1 MIRVTCVTRDMSSRE
16 QTWSRELQD
25 LFSYSP
31 PAVQKAENPVPYQ
44 LPFTF
49 FDRHIDSHLSLR
61 RVVSVPS
68 FTSDIAEVIDQ
79 AVLVTKNEGGRFP
92 VIDYEDDEDFCALIS
107 KSGRKRGIPRNIL
120 TDAVSVGSFYSDVSF
135 LYCAAIGS
143 TLALNPHSHTWL
155 SVFIFNSAGVE
166 PDAGRSSMTSRYYLE
181 IQHDADTGNIHIPK
195 GVWDALD
202 DDARMDITEVSS
214 KFERL
219 VTYQFYA
226 ATTEYGELLEN
237 MGDMDG
243 KEVIAHFSDAVSGF
257 QKQEMP
263 QLITADSTILPWRPK
278 DSKDYR
284 TEGKEK
290 FESLK
295 ETSNDP
301 SPSKKE
307 PAQDRRV
314 TVKKSTAE
322 VDDVTAFVKHVS
334 MPVRIFPFQAN
345 IYRHGLGLLCTIQPS
360 LFFIVENTSVLECA
374 IVQLA
379 RYSFLTSS
387 TSIAVETQDTARYKP
402 DCIY

>member
-1 MIRVTCVTRDMSSRE
+1 MISVTCVTCDMSSRE

-31 PAVQKAENPVPYQ
+31 PAIQKAEDSVPYR

-49 FDRHIDSHLSLR
+49 FDRHIDSRLSLR

-68 FTSDIAEVIDQ
+68 FTFDIAEVIDQ
-79 AVLVTKNEGGRFP
+79 AILVTKNEGGRFP

-120 TDAVSVGSFYSDVSF
+120 TDAVSVASFYSDVSF
-135 LYCAAIGS
+135 LYCAAVGS

-155 SVFIFNSAGVE
+155 SVLIFNSAGAE
-166 PDAGRSSMTSRYYLE
+166 PDAGRSSVASQHYIE
-181 IQHDADTGNIHIPK
+181 IQHDADTGNTRIPK
-195 GVWDALD
+195 GVWEALD

-214 KFERL
+214 KFQRL

-226 ATTEYGELLEN
+226 ATTEYDELLEN
-237 MGDMDG
+237 MGDMDE

-257 QKQEMP
+257 QRPEMP
-263 QLITADSTILPWRPK
+263 QLITADSTILPWRPQ

-284 TEGKEK
+284 TEGKENSE
-290 FESLK
+290 FIK
-295 ETSNDP
+295 ET

-307 PAQDRRV
+307 PAQDKRV
-314 TVKKSTAE
+314 FVKKSTAD

-334 MPVRIFPFQAN
+334 VPVCILPFQAN
-345 IYRHGLGLLCTIQPS
+345 IYRHGLDL
-360 LFFIVENTSVLECA
+360 
-374 IVQLA
+374 
-379 RYSFLTSS
+379 
-387 TSIAVETQDTARYKP
+387 
-402 DCIY
+402 